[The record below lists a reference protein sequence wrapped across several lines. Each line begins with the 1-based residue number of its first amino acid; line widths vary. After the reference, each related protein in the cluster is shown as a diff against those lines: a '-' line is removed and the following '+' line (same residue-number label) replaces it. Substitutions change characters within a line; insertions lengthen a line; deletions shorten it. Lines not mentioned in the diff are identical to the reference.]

1 MDLSRRMLLLGG
13 TAPERDYLQ
22 LDGVADRLYSDG
34 AMAGYTTQ
42 YAMVTKTAGMV
53 NAGADSY
60 ISHLSIPGNVAPPG
74 GNICDILRRN
84 LVGSQYYTIAGL
96 TAAASGNY
104 SRRSDADAL
113 VAVNT
118 AATYAVARDLTA
130 NTARGRII
138 GSDGTIRWT
147 FADQAAAQDSAP
159 EDLVIGCATDHAFV
173 PYAGTYYAIQWVA
186 TVLLKTVPTDAQ
198 LQAYAA
204 GNDARKAFG
213 SDIVWY
219 ATATGLRG
227 AGSGPILPIVGTAPL
242 VSVGPVE
249 GDLVA
254 L

>member
-1 MDLSRRMLLLGG
+1 MGG
-13 TAPERDYLQ
+13 AAPERDYLQ

-42 YAMVTKTAGMV
+42 YAMVTKVAGMV
-53 NAGADSY
+53 NSGADSY
-60 ISHLSIPGNVAPPG
+60 ISHLSIPGNTTPAG
-74 GNICDILRRN
+74 ANISDILRRQ
-84 LVGSQYYTIAGL
+84 LVGSQYYAINGL
-96 TAAASGNY
+96 TAAAGTNY

-118 AATYAVARDLTA
+118 AATFAVGRDLTA
-130 NTARGRII
+130 NTARGRIV
-138 GSDGTIRWT
+138 GRDGTIRWT

-159 EDLVIGCATDHAFV
+159 EDLIIGCATDHLFV

-186 TVLLKTVPTDAQ
+186 SVLLELVPTDAQ

-204 GNDARKAFG
+204 GNDARKVWPTG
-213 SDIVWY
+213 IIWY

-227 AGSGPILPIVGTAPL
+227 AGAGPITPIVGTAPL

-249 GDLVA
+249 ADLVA